1 MDGTKTNWLIKHSN
15 NMTTRAKNEYWYAKA
30 TGNSENATGPPRH
43 EEGYDSC
50 KGWCELSVN
59 IDPSENQA
67 RTTAWTLIGAGAG
80 DKARYRT
87 GMSKGNQPRVGYDC
101 TDMIGVPSVMQVALG
116 VDGA

>member
-50 KGWCELSVN
+50 KG
-59 IDPSENQA
+59 
-67 RTTAWTLIGAGAG
+67 
-80 DKARYRT
+80 
-87 GMSKGNQPRVGYDC
+87 
-101 TDMIGVPSVMQVALG
+101 VA
-116 VDGA
+116 